1 MGQNFPLDLVA
12 DRVLPRATRTI
23 IAGSRWIPQSYV
35 LKVVD
40 QLPPDRQPTTIL
52 SGGGGSVDRAGEV
65 WAYDHRP
72 QLEDAE
78 PAVPAAMNDRAA
90 DNWRPLL
97 AIADAIG
104 PLLRRLEGTGRA
116 GLSG

>member
-12 DRVLPRATRTI
+12 DRVLPRAMRTI

-65 WAYDHRP
+65 WAYDH
-72 QLEDAE
+72 
-78 PAVPAAMNDRAA
+78 
-90 DNWRPLL
+90 
-97 AIADAIG
+97 
-104 PLLRRLEGTGRA
+104 
-116 GLSG
+116 LSL